1 MDYVLPDKLNY
12 CWQNQQITNE
22 HLKSGFVGYKRMKGK
37 SVNMLHR
44 TSIYN
49 FISATLTIFFVS
61 TSNAMAYEEPEYKLI
76 KSTDVYEI
84 RHYEERL
91 AVKTTQSKSQ
101 IGAFRRLFN
110 YISGSNESS
119 SKIAMT
125 VPVIQ
130 SKDISGTSMI
140 FFLPKIFTKQSAPLP
155 DGDDVELI
163 TVKGGFYAITK
174 YSGRSTDRNYI
185 KHSTRLFEALRKD
198 NILTI
203 GDPVMAT
210 YNGPFTLPF
219 MRRNEAMYRVNWK

>member
-1 MDYVLPDKLNY
+1 MLLKTSNY
-12 CWQNQQITNE
+12 
-22 HLKSGFVGYKRMKGK
+22 H
-37 SVNMLHR
+37 
-44 TSIYN
+44 
-49 FISATLTIFFVS
+49 FIIAALTIFFLS

-84 RHYEERL
+84 RQYQERL
-91 AVKTTQSKSQ
+91 AVETTQSRSQ
-101 IGAFRRLFN
+101 NGAFRRLFN

-130 SKDISGTSMI
+130 SKDSNGASMI
-140 FFLPKIFTKQSAPLP
+140 FFLPKSFTKQSAPSP
-155 DGDDVELI
+155 DGENVKLI
-163 TVKGGFYAITK
+163 TVKGGFYAVTK
-174 YSGRSTDRNYI
+174 YSGRSTDQNFI
-185 KHSTRLFEALRKD
+185 KHSALLFEALRKD

-203 GDPVMAT
+203 GDPMMAT

>member
-1 MDYVLPDKLNY
+1 
-12 CWQNQQITNE
+12 
-22 HLKSGFVGYKRMKGK
+22 MKGK
-37 SVNMLHR
+37 RVAMLQR

-49 FISATLTIFFVS
+49 FITAILTIFFVS

-76 KSTDVYEI
+76 ETTDVYEI
-84 RHYEERL
+84 REYEERL

-101 IGAFRRLFN
+101 NGAFRRLFN
-110 YISGSNESS
+110 YISGSNENS

-130 SKDISGTSMI
+130 SKDINGASMI
-140 FFLPKIFTKQSAPLP
+140 FFLPKNFTKQSAPLP
-155 DGDDVELI
+155 DGDNVELI
-163 TVKGGFYAITK
+163 TVKGGFYAVTK

-185 KHSTRLFEALRKD
+185 KHSDRLFNALNKN
-198 NILTI
+198 NIITI
-203 GDPVMAT
+203 GDPMMAT

>member
-1 MDYVLPDKLNY
+1 
-12 CWQNQQITNE
+12 
-22 HLKSGFVGYKRMKGK
+22 MKGK
-37 SVNMLHR
+37 NVNMLLK
-44 TSIYN
+44 TSIYH
-49 FISATLTIFFVS
+49 FIIAALTIFFLS

-84 RHYEERL
+84 RQYQERL
-91 AVKTTQSKSQ
+91 AVETTQSRSQ
-101 IGAFRRLFN
+101 NGAFRRLFN

-130 SKDISGTSMI
+130 SKDSNGASMI
-140 FFLPKIFTKQSAPLP
+140 FFLPKSFTKQSAPLP
-155 DGDDVELI
+155 DGDDIKLI
-163 TVKGGFYAITK
+163 TVKGGFYAVTK
-174 YSGRSTDRNYI
+174 YSGRSTDQNFI
-185 KHSTRLFEALRKD
+185 KHSALLFEALRKD

-203 GDPVMAT
+203 GDPMMAT

>member
-1 MDYVLPDKLNY
+1 
-12 CWQNQQITNE
+12 
-22 HLKSGFVGYKRMKGK
+22 MKGK
-37 SVNMLHR
+37 NVNMLLK
-44 TSIYN
+44 TSIYH
-49 FISATLTIFFVS
+49 FIIAALTIFFLS

-84 RHYEERL
+84 RQYQERL
-91 AVKTTQSKSQ
+91 AVETTQSRSQ
-101 IGAFRRLFN
+101 NGAFRRLFN

-130 SKDISGTSMI
+130 SKDSNGASMI
-140 FFLPKIFTKQSAPLP
+140 FFLPKSFTKQSAPLP
-155 DGDDVELI
+155 DGDDVKLI
-163 TVKGGFYAITK
+163 TVKGGFYAVTK
-174 YSGRSTDRNYI
+174 YSGRSTDQNFI
-185 KHSTRLFEALRKD
+185 KHSALLFEALRKD

-203 GDPVMAT
+203 GDPMMAT

>member
-1 MDYVLPDKLNY
+1 ML
-12 CWQNQQITNE
+12 
-22 HLKSGFVGYKRMKGK
+22 LK
-37 SVNMLHR
+37 
-44 TSIYN
+44 TSIYH
-49 FISATLTIFFVS
+49 FIIAALTIFFLS

-84 RHYEERL
+84 RQYQERL
-91 AVKTTQSKSQ
+91 AVETTQSRSQ
-101 IGAFRRLFN
+101 NGAFRRLFN

-130 SKDISGTSMI
+130 SNDSNGASMI
-140 FFLPKIFTKQSAPLP
+140 FFLPKSFTKQSAPLP
-155 DGDDVELI
+155 DGDDIKLI
-163 TVKGGFYAITK
+163 TVKGGFYAVTK
-174 YSGRSTDRNYI
+174 YSGRSTDQNFI
-185 KHSTRLFEALRKD
+185 KHSALLFEALRKD

-203 GDPVMAT
+203 GDPMMAT